1 MPRNDFVSKVIET
14 CRLQR
19 PANNEL
25 ELSIGGDAV
34 TEIGKYID
42 INTYII
48 ISPPTPTPVY
58 TLQYIHFHGYQ

>member
-25 ELSIGGDAV
+25 ELSIGGDAII
-34 TEIGKYID
+34 EIGKFID
-42 INTYII
+42 IYAHII
-48 ISPPTPTPVY
+48 ITTHPPPVY
-58 TLQYIHFHGYQ
+58 ILQCIRFHGYQ